1 MSASSAGQGRRAAK
15 LQAADGVQQTEIQQY
30 MERIK
35 LKELFQGLL
44 RHVITHQPD
53 DPIAYFHE
61 EISKIKKEVE
71 ENHIDI
77 GSSTFL
83 TTSKHI

>member
-35 LKELFQGLL
+35 LKELFQAGCL
-44 RHVITHQPD
+44 RCHLIV
-53 DPIAYFHE
+53 
-61 EISKIKKEVE
+61 VL
-71 ENHIDI
+71 
-77 GSSTFL
+77 FL
-83 TTSKHI
+83 SRFSFTLKSFGRL

>member
-35 LKELFQGLL
+35 LKELFQAGCSRCRFVLVPIFL
-44 RHVITHQPD
+44 YFKVVWEVIMPTKTR
-53 DPIAYFHE
+53 AFL
-61 EISKIKKEVE
+61 
-71 ENHIDI
+71 IDR
-77 GSSTFL
+77 L
-83 TTSKHI
+83 HLN